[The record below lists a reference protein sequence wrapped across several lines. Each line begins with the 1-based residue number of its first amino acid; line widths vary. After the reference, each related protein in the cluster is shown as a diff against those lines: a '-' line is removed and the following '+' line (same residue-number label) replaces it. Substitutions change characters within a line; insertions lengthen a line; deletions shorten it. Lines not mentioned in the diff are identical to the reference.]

1 MTHRSDPVAVPTIAR
16 SINALQNTSLAVVLL
31 ASAVA
36 AAPLAIPSDA
46 AAADYRVWTCST
58 GSGTQLG
65 KGDWVR
71 SVSAFA
77 DVYDTC
83 ATPATPAG
91 ALAASAVATSA
102 WVAGGGGWAV
112 AAAPGTRITAL
123 DVWWSWQVSPSRSTG
138 AIRVG
143 ASGVTYNEPNAS
155 LDPFDRVGLC
165 CSDSAFVSRNPG
177 SFGTRTDN
185 DPSVALE
192 EGNHQSFPN
201 LQGSDGPGTSA
212 VGLFAACANFCN
224 TQEEVA
230 RYRAYRVKT
239 VVEDASAPV
248 GTSNGL
254 QNGMRVGSG
263 TQIDATASDV
273 GGGVRELTLRVDG
286 RVVQRVSGGV
296 GCDDVDPSN
305 SDPLEYN
312 LMKPCSTTLTAS
324 FTLSADQMPDNQAH
338 EVAVVATDAA
348 GQDNVLSSASAAL
361 ASPEGF
367 YDPLNGFY
375 NPDLNIAGGRTVNGS
390 NAGSSAKLAFGF
402 VRGHRTAKSHIAR
415 YSTRPRI
422 RGRITTTDKKPVAGA
437 RVWRAVQVRG
447 GQWRISGKPLITSR
461 GGGLSTRLPARSPSR
476 KIRLLYF
483 PYADTNEYAGSA
495 DRDLRVRAATT
506 IQTDQGG
513 YRNGDT
519 LIFTGQV
526 IRNHLIK
533 NKSVYL
539 QAIVRRKWRTIGT
552 TRADS
557 KGRWRMTRI
566 FEATRRPTVFTFRA
580 VVPSQTGY
588 VWATGYSRNVRV
600 LVTP

>member
-1 MTHRSDPVAVPTIAR
+1 
-16 SINALQNTSLAVVLL
+16 
-31 ASAVA
+31 
-36 AAPLAIPSDA
+36 
-46 AAADYRVWTCST
+46 
-58 GSGTQLG
+58 
-65 KGDWVR
+65 
-71 SVSAFA
+71 
-77 DVYDTC
+77 
-83 ATPATPAG
+83 
-91 ALAASAVATSA
+91 VATSA
-102 WVAGGGGWAV
+102 WVAGGGGWVV

-123 DVWWSWQVSPSRSTG
+123 DVWWSWQVTLSRSAG

-143 ASGVTYNEPNAS
+143 ALGVTYNEPNAG
-155 LDPFDRVGLC
+155 LDPFDRAGLC
-165 CSDSAFVSRNPG
+165 CSDSAFVSRYPG
-177 SFGTRTDN
+177 AFGTPTEN
-185 DPSVALE
+185 DPSVALA

-201 LQGSDGPGTSA
+201 LQSSDGPGTSA
-212 VGLFAACANFCN
+212 VALFAACANFCS

-248 GTSNGL
+248 GTSSGL

-263 TQIDATASDV
+263 TPIDAAASDA

-286 RVVQRVSGGV
+286 RVVQRVNAGAK
-296 GCDDVDPSN
+296 CDDVDPSN
-305 SDPLEYN
+305 FDPLEYN
-312 LMKPCSTTLTAS
+312 LMKPCPTTLTGPL
-324 FTLSADQMPDNQAH
+324 TLSADQMPDNQAH
-338 EVAVVATDAA
+338 AVAVVATDAA
-348 GQDNVLSSASAAL
+348 GQDTVLSSASAAL
-361 ASPEGF
+361 ASPQGF

-375 NPDLNIAGGRTVNGS
+375 NPDLNVTAGRAVNGS
-390 NAGSSAKLAFGF
+390 NAGSNAKLAFGF

-415 YSTRPRI
+415 YATRPRI
-422 RGRITTTDKKPVAGA
+422 RGRLTTADKKLVAGA

-461 GGGLSTRLPARSPSR
+461 SGRLSTRLPARSPSR

-483 PYADTNEYAGSA
+483 PYTDTNENAASS

-513 YRNGDT
+513 YRNGDILT
-519 LIFTGQV
+519 FTGQM

-539 QAIVRRKWRTIGT
+539 QAIVRGKWRTIGT
-552 TRADS
+552 ARADP

-566 FEATRRPTVFTFRA
+566 FEATLRPTLFTFRA